1 MTGTRS
7 DASVRQLLRGPAEGA
22 VAPHPRLG
30 LGLRLVAL
38 VAAVGIVAAACS
50 SSGGAATPSPGASV
64 EAALLA
70 FSQCMRDQGIT
81 NMPDPT
87 VDSQGNVQIQQPPG
101 GHDAGAHD
109 AFAAARSECDKYLQG
124 VTQGFSHADVTK
136 TQDQFLRL
144 AQCMR
149 ARGVD
154 VPDPDF
160 SEGGH
165 DPGAQFLDAV
175 NQSDPTVQEALK
187 ACGQQ
192 VFGSQGF
199 QGFGHGGGH

>member
-1 MTGTRS
+1 MTGTRK
-7 DASVRQLLRGPAEGA
+7 DRGAREPSRAPGNGA
-22 VAPHPRLG
+22 VGSPPRF
-30 LGLRLVAL
+30 GLRLLAL
-38 VAAVGIVAAACS
+38 VAVLGLVAAACGS
-50 SSGGAATPSPGASV
+50 SSGAATPSPGASV

-81 NMPDPT
+81 DMPDPT
-87 VDSQGNVQIQQPPG
+87 VDSEGNVQIQRPPA
-101 GHDAGAHD
+101 GHGSGAHE
-109 AFAAARSECDKYLQG
+109 AFAAARTKCDKYLRG
-124 VTQGFSHADVTK
+124 VTQGVSHGDVTK

-165 DPGAQFLDAV
+165 DPGAKFLDAITR
-175 NQSDPTVQEALK
+175 SDPTVQEALQ
-187 ACGQQ
+187 ACQQQ
-192 VFGSQGF
+192 VFGSQVIGRG
-199 QGFGHGGGH
+199 QGH